1 MTEEEKIDRAKKYL
15 SQVIDQMALA
25 SSDLKRIIKKN
36 VDDIIENSI
45 DYSYLGNVFQFSAN
59 KKLEEAV
66 KKILNK
72 LEKDLF
78 NIIYTR
84 CENAE
89 TIAYNK
95 EQKEKSDDNVLA
107 LFLAS
112 EIADKTLDQRIN
124 EYVLNM
130 RGEIEAFVAAG
141 IFKKM
146 NRAEILE
153 TYIAN
158 LQKPFAAPL
167 LFDIFKESGF
177 SAERIASKGIS
188 FGTGKYISSF
198 NNLKRLEQDTI
209 FKAYSHIN
217 QTIWGFDSDYIG
229 WYTIRGSTY
238 QCGICDSEIGV
249 FHSKTE
255 SFGGYHTRCCC
266 LQIPVYKGDLSR

>member
-1 MTEEEKIDRAKKYL
+1 MTDLEKIDRAKEYL
-15 SQVIDQMALA
+15 DQVIDQMALA
-25 SSDLKRIIKKN
+25 SSDLKRIIKRN
-36 VDDIIENSI
+36 VAEIIKYSV
-45 DYSYLGNVFQFSAN
+45 DYSNLGKSFQFSAN
-59 KKLEEAV
+59 KDLEKVVKGILDKLEE
-66 KKILNK
+66 
-72 LEKDLF
+72 DLL

-95 EQKEKSDDNVLA
+95 EQKEKPDDNVLA
-107 LFLAS
+107 IFLAS

-124 EYVLNM
+124 EYVLNL
-130 RGEIEAFVAAG
+130 RDEIEAFVAAG

-146 NRAEILE
+146 TRAEILE

-167 LFDIFKESGF
+167 LFEIFKESGF
-177 SAERIASKGIS
+177 SAERIASKGVS

-217 QTIWGFDSDYIG
+217 QTIWEFDSDYLG
-229 WYTIRGSTY
+229 WYTIRNSTY
-238 QCGICDSEIGV
+238 QCGICDSEVGV

-255 SFGGYHTRCCC
+255 SFGGYHGRCCC
-266 LQIPVYKGDLSR
+266 LQIPVYKGDLTR

>member
-1 MTEEEKIDRAKKYL
+1 MTEEERIDRARNYL

-25 SSDLKRIIKKN
+25 SSDLKRIIKRN
-36 VDDIIENSI
+36 VTEIIKYSV
-45 DYSYLGNVFQFSAN
+45 DYSNLGKAFQFSAN
-59 KKLEEAV
+59 KKLEKV
-66 KKILNK
+66 VIYILDK

-78 NIIYTR
+78 NIVYTR

-95 EQKEKSDDNVLA
+95 EQKEKTDDNVLA
-107 LFLAS
+107 IFLAS

-124 EYVLNM
+124 EYVLNL

-146 NRAEILE
+146 TRAEILE

-158 LQKPFAAPL
+158 LQKPFGAPL
-167 LFDIFKESGF
+167 LLEIFKESGF

-217 QTIWGFDSDYIG
+217 QTIWGFDNDYIG
-229 WYTIRGSTY
+229 WFTRRGSTY
-238 QCGICDSEIGV
+238 QCGICESEVGV

-255 SFGGYHTRCCC
+255 SFGGYHNRCTC
-266 LQIPVYKGDLSR
+266 LQIPVYRGEMAR

>member
-1 MTEEEKIDRAKKYL
+1 MTEEEKIDRARKYL

-25 SSDLKRIIKKN
+25 SSDLKRTLKKN
-36 VDDIIENSI
+36 VNDVIENSI
-45 DYSYLGNVFQFSAN
+45 DYSYLGKAFQFSAN
-59 KKLEEAV
+59 KKLEKVV
-66 KKILNK
+66 KDILDK

-107 LFLAS
+107 IYLAS

-124 EYVLNM
+124 EYVLNL

-141 IFKKM
+141 IFKKKT
-146 NRAEILE
+146 RAEILE

-167 LFDIFKESGF
+167 LFEIFKEKGF
-177 SAERIASKGIS
+177 SAERIASKGVS

-217 QTIWGFDSDYIG
+217 QTIWGFDNDYLG

-238 QCGICDSEIGV
+238 QCGICESEIWV

-255 SFGGYHTRCCC
+255 SFGGYHSRCCC
-266 LQIPVYKGDLSR
+266 LQIPVYRGEMAR

>member
-1 MTEEEKIDRAKKYL
+1 MTEEDKIDRAKKYL

-45 DYSYLGNVFQFSAN
+45 DYSYLGKSFQFSEN

-66 KKILNK
+66 QKILSK

-107 LFLAS
+107 IFLAS
-112 EIADKTLDQRIN
+112 EIADKTLEQRIN
-124 EYVLNM
+124 KYVLNL
-130 RGEIEAFVAAG
+130 RSEIESFVAAG

-146 NRAEILE
+146 TRAEILE
-153 TYIAN
+153 AYIAN

-167 LFDIFKESGF
+167 LFEIFKESGF
-177 SAERIASKGIS
+177 SAERIASKGVS

-209 FKAYSHIN
+209 FKVYSHIN
-217 QTIWGFDSDYIG
+217 QTIWGLDNDYIG
-229 WYTIRGSTY
+229 WFTRRGSTY
-238 QCGICDSEIGV
+238 QCGICESEVGV

-255 SFGGYHTRCCC
+255 SFGGYHNRCTC
-266 LQIPVYKGDLSR
+266 LQIPVYRGEMTR

>member
-1 MTEEEKIDRAKKYL
+1 MTDIEKIDRAKEYL

-25 SSDLKRIIKKN
+25 SSDLKRIIKRN
-36 VDDIIENSI
+36 VTEIIKYSV
-45 DYSYLGNVFQFSAN
+45 DYSNLGKAFQFSAN
-59 KKLEEAV
+59 KELEKVV
-66 KKILNK
+66 KGILNK

-84 CENAE
+84 CEDAE

-95 EQKEKSDDNVLA
+95 EKQNKSDDNVLA
-107 LFLAS
+107 VFLAS

-124 EYVLNM
+124 EYVLNL

-146 NRAEILE
+146 TRSEILE
-153 TYIAN
+153 AYIAN

-167 LFDIFKESGF
+167 LFDIFKEGGF

-188 FGTGKYISSF
+188 FGTGKYISSL

-217 QTIWGFDSDYIG
+217 QSIWGLDSDYIG

-249 FHSKTE
+249 FHPKKE
-255 SFGGYHTRCCC
+255 SFWGYHTRCCC

>member
-1 MTEEEKIDRAKKYL
+1 MTEEERIDRARNYL

-25 SSDLKRIIKKN
+25 SSDLKRIIKRN
-36 VDDIIENSI
+36 VTEIIKYSV
-45 DYSYLGNVFQFSAN
+45 DYSNLGKAFQFSAN
-59 KKLEEAV
+59 KKLEKV
-66 KKILNK
+66 VIYILDK
-72 LEKDLF
+72 LEKDLL
-78 NIIYTR
+78 NIVYTR

-95 EQKEKSDDNVLA
+95 EQKEKTDDNVLA
-107 LFLAS
+107 IFLAS

-124 EYVLNM
+124 EYVLNL

-146 NRAEILE
+146 TRAEILE

-158 LQKPFAAPL
+158 LQKPFGAPL
-167 LFDIFKESGF
+167 LLEIFKESGF

-217 QTIWGFDSDYIG
+217 QTIWGFDNDYIG
-229 WYTIRGSTY
+229 WFTRRGSTY
-238 QCGICDSEIGV
+238 QCGICESEVGV

-255 SFGGYHTRCCC
+255 SFGGYHNRCTC
-266 LQIPVYKGDLSR
+266 LQIPVYRGEMAR